1 MVAAEVMHPAQAE
14 GLHNYAL
21 YSAAGYAFEEGRA
34 GAEYEFYERYP
45 RIDIYKAGEFF
56 PRLRPDEAYKAAV
69 GNSADIWVI
78 YGFKSVK

>member
-1 MVAAEVMHPAQAE
+1 MHPAQAE

-21 YSAAGYAFEEGRA
+21 YSAAGYAFEERRA
-34 GAEYEFYERYP
+34 GAGYEFYEHYP
-45 RIDIYKAGEFF
+45 RIDIYKAGEFP

-78 YGFKSVK
+78 YGFKGVK